1 MVSEGGKR
9 MKEETI
15 TVTITLPKFLVDKVE
30 AEARIEMRSRSGQIA
45 NIIKTYFDDK
55 ESIKR

>member
-15 TVTITLPKFLVDKVE
+15 TVTITLPKSLVDKVE
-30 AEARIEMRSRSGQIA
+30 AKAKIEMRSRSGQIA
-45 NIIKTYFDDK
+45 NIIKTHFDK
-55 ESIKR
+55 ELINR

>member
-1 MVSEGGKR
+1 

-30 AEARIEMRSRSGQIA
+30 AEASIEMRSRSGQIA
-45 NIIKTYFDDK
+45 NIIKTHFDGK

>member
-15 TVTITLPKFLVDKVE
+15 TVTITLPKSLVDKVE
-30 AEARIEMRSRSGQIA
+30 AKAKIEMRSRSGKIA
-45 NIIKTYFDDK
+45 NIIKTYFDK
-55 ESIKR
+55 ELIKQ

>member
-30 AEARIEMRSRSGQIA
+30 AEASIEMRSRSGQIA
-45 NIIKTYFDDK
+45 NIIKTHFDDK

>member
-1 MVSEGGKR
+1 

-15 TVTITLPKFLVDKVE
+15 TVTITLPKTLVDKVE
-30 AEARIEMRSRSGQIA
+30 AKAKIEMRSRSGQIA
-45 NIIKTYFDDK
+45 NIIKTHFDGK

>member
-1 MVSEGGKR
+1 

-15 TVTITLPKFLVDKVE
+15 TVTITLPKSLVDKVE
-30 AEARIEMRSRSGQIA
+30 SEARIEMRSRSGQIA
-45 NIIKTYFDDK
+45 NIIKIHFDGK